1 MKLIIAQPLQL
12 KINIPRSPRASRLS
26 THTITRTPSIV
37 LSPVHESLY
46 LSPAAGYLSCYSSPR
61 TASHRMCENNFKTLT
76 KHVHMSDL
84 WRICSKCQT
93 PFQDAMRMTLI
104 LLSASAYSQTRIIL
118 TVWPRV
124 GSCVVVFM
132 RGLSSPLS
140 RTIALMSSFD
150 QLFVIA
156 KYFQCRYRLLREV
169 RGHQWLPVHSH
180 LDML

>member
-1 MKLIIAQPLQL
+1 MYCHLFMKVCTCHRLQATCHVIHLLARQVIACV
-12 KINIPRSPRASRLS
+12 
-26 THTITRTPSIV
+26 T
-37 LSPVHESLY
+37 
-46 LSPAAGYLSCYSSPR
+46 
-61 TASHRMCENNFKTLT
+61 NNFTTLT

-169 RGHQWLPVHSH
+169 RGHRWLPVHSH